1 MQQSSATSNQ
11 VVCPRGATA
20 YTWKE
25 GDTLESVA
33 LDRGITAQSMTL
45 ANPDTDFNT
54 LAPGSTV
61 CIPPR
66 IFSCLSGELYQVKAG
81 DTFQKIA
88 EAYGI
93 STLELAERNPGVKE
107 NELQFGQVICVPK
120 AESGNN
126 GNSGSNGNQQG
137 GSTSTWSCP
146 VGYAARTVR
155 EGQSYADLLIEN
167 NVSYRAMRTTNPQLV
182 PGRLITGM
190 RYCAPPAGTRQLCG
204 TGTQTYTVQPD
215 ETLAM
220 VAERF
225 RTTPGRLMQLN
236 PTLLPTDFSSGTI
249 ICVP

>member
-1 MQQSSATSNQ
+1 MQVNPDTSNQ
-11 VVCPRGATA
+11 VICPRGASA
-20 YTWKE
+20 YIWKE

-33 LDRGITAQSMTL
+33 RDRGITAQSMTL
-45 ANPDTDFNT
+45 ANPDVDFNT
-54 LAPGSTV
+54 LAAGSTV

-66 IFSCLSGELYQVKAG
+66 IFSCLSGELYQVKPG

-107 NELQFGQVICVPK
+107 SELQIGQVICVPK
-120 AESGNN
+120 TEATD
-126 GNSGSNGNQQG
+126 NSGQQNGGQQN
-137 GSTSTWSCP
+137 GSAWSCP
-146 VGYAARTVR
+146 AGYAARTDR
-155 EGQSYADLLIEN
+155 QGQSYADLLIEN
-167 NVSYRAMRTTNPQLV
+167 NVSYRAMRMTNPQLV
-182 PGRLITGM
+182 PGRLITGAH
-190 RYCAPPAGTRQLCG
+190 YCAPPAGTRQLCG
-204 TGTQTYTVQPD
+204 SGTQTYTVQAD

-225 RTTPGRLMQLN
+225 HTTPGRLMQLN

>member
-1 MQQSSATSNQ
+1 MQQSNTTSNQ
-11 VVCPRGATA
+11 VVCPRGASA
-20 YTWKE
+20 YIWKE
-25 GDTLESVA
+25 GDTLDSVA
-33 LDRGITAQSMTL
+33 RDRGITAQSMTL

-54 LAPGSTV
+54 LAAGSTV

-66 IFSCLSGELYQVKAG
+66 IFSCLSGQLYQVKAG

-93 STLELAERNPGVKE
+93 STLELAERNPGVSE
-107 NELQFGQVICVPK
+107 SELQIGQVICVPK
-120 AESGNN
+120 TESAG
-126 GNSGSNGNQQG
+126 SGSQENG
-137 GSTSTWSCP
+137 SASTWSCP
-146 VGYAARTVR
+146 AGYAARTVR
-155 EGQSYADLLIEN
+155 QGQSYADLLIEN

-182 PGRLITGM
+182 PGQLIAGT

-204 TGTQTYTVQPD
+204 IGTRSYTVQPE

-249 ICVP
+249 VCVP

>member
-1 MQQSSATSNQ
+1 MQQQSTTSTP
-11 VVCPRGATA
+11 VVCPRGTSA
-20 YTWKE
+20 YTWQE

-33 LDRGITAQSMTL
+33 RDRGITAQSMTL

-54 LAPGSTV
+54 LAAGSTV

-107 NELQFGQVICVPK
+107 SELQIGQVICVPK
-120 AESGNN
+120 TETSN
-126 GNSGSNGNQQG
+126 GGNQQN

-146 VGYAARTVR
+146 AGYAARTVR

-167 NVSYRAMRTTNPQLV
+167 NVSYRAMRTTIRSWFPAGSLPV
-182 PGRLITGM
+182 
-190 RYCAPPAGTRQLCG
+190 CATARRPPAPGSCAAQAPKPIPCS
-204 TGTQTYTVQPD
+204 
-215 ETLAM
+215 
-220 VAERF
+220 
-225 RTTPGRLMQLN
+225 RTKPW
-236 PTLLPTDFSSGTI
+236 PW
-249 ICVP
+249 

>member
-1 MQQSSATSNQ
+1 MQQQSTTSTP
-11 VVCPRGATA
+11 VVCPRGTSA
-20 YTWKE
+20 YTWQE

-33 LDRGITAQSMTL
+33 RDRGITAQSMTL

-54 LAPGSTV
+54 LAAGSTV

-107 NELQFGQVICVPK
+107 SELQIGQVICVPK
-120 AESGNN
+120 TETSN
-126 GNSGSNGNQQG
+126 GGNQQN

-146 VGYAARTVR
+146 AGYAARTVR

-204 TGTQTYTVQPD
+204 TGTQTYTVQPE